1 MVKISLRLCVAARE
15 RNNLTDNMI
24 KSIITGINGYVGT
37 HLAKLLS
44 GKNNKVFGIDINSNN
59 CIGNERFYVADILNT
74 NELIGILLKV
84 KPDVIYHL
92 AGIIKSDNPL
102 RLYEAN
108 VNGTLSLFE
117 AIVSSGLKPKVFIPG
132 SSAVYG
138 KGDSDER
145 LNELSPLLPCTSYGM
160 SKLLQEEVAKYYFRN
175 YSIPVYI
182 ARTFNIIG
190 PGNSVNLACSEFARQ
205 IALAEK
211 SGKNELH
218 TGTLSSK
225 RDFVDIRD
233 AVKAY
238 HLIVKKGKAGNIYNV
253 CSGKSMAVK
262 ECLDILIKNADC
274 KINVICDKR
283 KIQKND
289 IPVQVGSPD
298 KICNEIGWETEI
310 PAGESLKECLEY
322 WRENIK

>member
-1 MVKISLRLCVAARE
+1 M
-15 RNNLTDNMI
+15 T
-24 KSIITGINGYVGT
+24 KSIVTGISGYIGT
-37 HLAKLLS
+37 QLSKLLL
-44 GKNNKVFGIDINSNN
+44 GKNEMVFGVDIGGNN
-59 CIGNERFYVADILNT
+59 CIGEENFFVNDILNT
-74 NELIGILLKV
+74 DGLRKIFAEV

-92 AGIIKSDNPL
+92 AGIIKSDHPL
-102 RLYEAN
+102 RMYEVN

-117 AIVSSGLKPKVFIPG
+117 AVVSSGLNPKVFIPG

-138 KGDSDER
+138 KGDRDER
-145 LNELSPLLPCTSYGM
+145 LNELSSLVPCTGYGT

-175 YSIPVYI
+175 YAIPVYI

-205 IALAEK
+205 IAIAEK
-211 SGKNELH
+211 FCKNELH

-238 HLIVKKGKAGNIYNV
+238 HLIVSNGKAGNIYNV
-253 CSGKSMAVK
+253 CSGKSISVK
-262 ECLDILIKNADC
+262 ECLDILIKNANC
-274 KINVICDKR
+274 KINIIRNEGKV
-283 KIQKND
+283 QKND

-298 KICNEIGWETEI
+298 KICNEIGWEAEI
-310 PAGESLKECLEY
+310 PAGESLKDCLEY
-322 WRENIK
+322 WRNNI

>member
-1 MVKISLRLCVAARE
+1 M
-15 RNNLTDNMI
+15 T
-24 KSIITGINGYVGT
+24 KSIITGISGYIGT
-37 HLAKLLS
+37 QLSKLLLK
-44 GKNNKVFGIDINSNN
+44 KNEMVFGVDISGNN
-59 CIGNERFYVADILNT
+59 CIGEENFFVNDIFNT
-74 NELIGILLKV
+74 DELRRIFAEV

-92 AGIIKSDNPL
+92 AGIIKSNTPL
-102 RLYEAN
+102 RLYEVN

-117 AIVSSGLKPKVFIPG
+117 AIVSSGLSPKVFIPG

-138 KGDSDER
+138 KGDRDEK
-145 LNELSPLLPCTSYGM
+145 LNEFSPLVPCTGYGT
-160 SKLLQEEVAKYYFRN
+160 SKLLQEEVAKYYCRN
-175 YSIPVYI
+175 YAIPVYI

-211 SGKNELH
+211 FGKNELH

-238 HLIVKKGKAGNIYNV
+238 HLIVGKGRAGDIYNV
-253 CSGKSMAVK
+253 CSGKSTSVK
-262 ECLDILIKNADC
+262 ECLDILIKNANC
-274 KINVICDKR
+274 KINIIRNEGKV
-283 KIQKND
+283 QKND

-298 KICNEIGWETEI
+298 KICNEIGWEAEI
-310 PAGESLKECLEY
+310 PKGESLKDCLEY
-322 WRENIK
+322 WRDNIN